1 MKIRNGFVSNSS
13 SSSFIITNPNNFEKA
28 KELVNTC
35 YCADYKVYKDVMYTT
50 MISDQDDN
58 YSDFRDISAD
68 RIDGNHS
75 MPYNED
81 AYIMVYGEKG
91 IEEVPIPIE
100 GLTDEDMIDLGVAP
114 YHISSIIYLRLKRFF
129 EEEGNTEAY
138 SGRVNELI
146 EDLRELGGW
155 YED

>member
-13 SSSFIITNPNNFEKA
+13 SSSFIITDTDNFEKA
-28 KELVNTC
+28 KELVDAC
-35 YCADYKVYKDVMYTT
+35 YCGDYKIYKDVMYTT
-50 MISDQDDN
+50 MISDQYDN
-58 YSDFRDISAD
+58 YSDLMYLCSDNIE
-68 RIDGNHS
+68 GNHS
-75 MPYNED
+75 IPYNED
-81 AYIMVYGEKG
+81 NYIMVYGEKG

-114 YHISSIIYLRLKRFF
+114 YHISSTIYLRLKRFF

>member
-13 SSSFIITNPNNFEKA
+13 SSSFIITDTDNFEKA
-28 KELVNTC
+28 KELVDSC

-50 MISDQDDN
+50 MISDQNDN
-58 YSDFRDISAD
+58 YSDFKNISSD
-68 RIDGNHS
+68 SVDGDS
-75 MPYNED
+75 FMPYNED
-81 AYIMVYGEKG
+81 DYIMVYGEKG

-114 YHISSIIYLRLKRFF
+114 YHISSTIYLRLKRFF

>member
-1 MKIRNGFVSNSS
+1 
-13 SSSFIITNPNNFEKA
+13 
-28 KELVNTC
+28 
-35 YCADYKVYKDVMYTT
+35 
-50 MISDQDDN
+50 
-58 YSDFRDISAD
+58 
-68 RIDGNHS
+68 
-75 MPYNED
+75 
-81 AYIMVYGEKG
+81 
-91 IEEVPIPIE
+91 
-100 GLTDEDMIDLGVAP
+100 MIDLGVAP